1 MGAHGRR
8 LATEEQAHE
17 GDLHC
22 RAQLAEIEER
32 LQHEKKVVAKQA
44 LELDKAKAELLAVKQ
59 GHEAIARELAAARA
73 RLA

>member
-1 MGAHGRR
+1 MRR
-8 LATEEQAHE
+8 R
-17 GDLHC
+17 C
-22 RAQLAEIEER
+22 M
-32 LQHEKKVVAKQA
+32 VAKQA